1 MSFPSPKLETQLS
14 GFLHL
19 LLGKLLMLQ
28 NPNFNVP
35 LLLEVPP
42 VPFSGPPFTYVAG
55 GVHIWLCLPQIDVCN
70 RSLSF
75 LLSSYHCNVA
85 QAVTHHSSPKKVREM
100 YSETWFPERLVSD
113 R

>member
-55 GVHIWLCLPQIDVCN
+55 GVHIWLCLPRLMSVIEVF
-70 RSLSF
+70 LFSF
-75 LLSSYHCNVA
+75 LPTTVMLPR
-85 QAVTHHSSPKKVREM
+85 Q
-100 YSETWFPERLVSD
+100 
-113 R
+113 

>member
-55 GVHIWLCLPQIDVCN
+55 GVHI
-70 RSLSF
+70 
-75 LLSSYHCNVA
+75 
-85 QAVTHHSSPKKVREM
+85 
-100 YSETWFPERLVSD
+100 
-113 R
+113 